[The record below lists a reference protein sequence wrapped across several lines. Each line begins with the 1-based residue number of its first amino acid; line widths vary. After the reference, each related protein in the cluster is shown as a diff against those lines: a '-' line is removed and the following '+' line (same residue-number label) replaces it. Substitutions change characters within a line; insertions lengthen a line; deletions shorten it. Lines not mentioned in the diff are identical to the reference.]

1 MSSPLLYWVTGLPG
15 AGKTTLARELDQRLR
30 RRGESVVLLD
40 GDELRAAL
48 GGNHGY
54 DYETRRELAMTYA
67 RLCRLL
73 CGQGHS
79 VICATVSM
87 FEPVR
92 QWARQNIEGYREIF
106 IRAPDPVLRERRAL
120 YRGSISPELLVMSNL
135 RYDLPTNPHAMLDN
149 DGSRTA
155 AQLVDEL
162 LGRLQE
168 LS

>member
-1 MSSPLLYWVTGLPG
+1 MSSALLYWVTGLPG

-30 RRGESVVLLD
+30 QRGESVVLLD
-40 GDELRAAL
+40 GDELRTAL
-48 GGNHGY
+48 GGSHGY

-73 CGQGHS
+73 CGQGHT

-87 FEPVR
+87 FETVR
-92 QWARQNIEGYREIF
+92 QWARQNVAGYREIF
-106 IRAPDPVLRERRAL
+106 IRAPEPVLHQRRAL
-120 YRGSISPELLVMSNL
+120 YRGSISPELLVISNP
-135 RYDLPTNPHAMLDN
+135 RYEFPIDPHATLDN

-162 LGRLQE
+162 LTLLQD
-168 LS
+168 LT